1 MSNNGFNNLAEEMGG
16 LSMKSFL
23 PYMADLKKLEE
34 EILAKCQD
42 TDIDLMSGKISNKT
56 IDVCVKLIM
65 FDNFFKSM
73 EGQNFRRR
81 PNLNLYIHDI
91 GARKTLRDKIKIES
105 LPQVLS
111 KRRTLIL
118 ASNFIFKQGKMVRTL
133 MSIFSRKQ
141 GPTYSLELKDEV
153 LSEILRRISLVDDKS
168 LDTTLIT
175 AINFFLSP
183 PTRAE
188 VQELMNEAELE
199 VIRNESEK
207 LREQREFDA
216 LLRRLKALKGP
227 TFEERLAELKRGLS
241 RGGPGGKTKRKGRN
255 SKKGNGKK
263 TKTSGS
269 RTKTSGNKTK
279 TSGNK
284 TRGHGNKTRRKRSRR
299 ARKL

>member
-1 MSNNGFNNLAEEMGG
+1 
-16 LSMKSFL
+16 
-23 PYMADLKKLEE
+23 
-34 EILAKCQD
+34 
-42 TDIDLMSGKISNKT
+42 
-56 IDVCVKLIM
+56 
-65 FDNFFKSM
+65 M

-81 PNLNLYIHDI
+81 PNLNLYIHDM
-91 GARKTLRDKIKIES
+91 GARKKLRDKIKLES

-118 ASNFIFKQGKMVRTL
+118 ASNFIFKEGKMVRTL

-188 VQELMNEAELE
+188 VQELMNETELE

-207 LREQREFDA
+207 LREEREFNA
-216 LLRRLKALKGP
+216 LLRRLQALKGP
-227 TFEERLAELKRGLS
+227 TIEERLAELKRGLS

-255 SKKGNGKK
+255 SKKGKK
-263 TKTSGS
+263 IQKYQFTISQYRQQEDNHFNTGDI
-269 RTKTSGNKTK
+269 N
-279 TSGNK
+279 
-284 TRGHGNKTRRKRSRR
+284 
-299 ARKL
+299 